1 MDTFL
6 AIMSGAL
13 EMLGAVTSWGGAL
26 FFAVV
31 ASRYAF
37 TGVKFNGDFYMVS
50 ICIGFGLMVFY
61 GLSNIK
67 REK

>member
-31 ASRYAF
+31 ASRYVF
-37 TGVKFNGDFYMVS
+37 TGCEVWMV
-50 ICIGFGLMVFY
+50 IFTYCRYVFV
-61 GLSNIK
+61 LD
-67 REK
+67 